1 MKKIFSVI
9 LVICLLLSLA
19 ACKKKNK
26 KPANNSINPTNPV
39 AGTQSPT
46 YNPPMETDDTLVS
59 VSVPAVTEN
68 TTHTDGT
75 VLFQYTYQSMSLVLD
90 KPQVADKIILD
101 FLNRVDSTS
110 ASADSI
116 KEMAKSA
123 YGGNGNWIPYL
134 YHITYNPTRIDHKVL
149 SLFGNNVVFNG
160 AGHPERTCVSANYDL
175 LSGDVLTL
183 ASIMSKDATVQQF
196 LNLVLDELSKVAKDK
211 YLYDNYQSTVQNR
224 FLNTDPAHDEHWYFT
239 QTGLCFYFAPYEIAP
254 YSSGAI
260 SVEVPYKKLT
270 NLIHEAY
277 LPLARNTTDGKVK
290 IIPFDQIDLNQFS
303 HIAEIVT
310 EKDAKMYMI
319 QADKAVQDIR
329 IVYTDKSDS
338 YTVFAAYNLIPGH
351 GIMIQGNNDTLNNM
365 KLSYNTGKQTITIP
379 VI

>member
-160 AGHPERTCVSANYDL
+160 AGHPNALAFLQTTTCSA
-175 LSGDVLTL
+175 V
-183 ASIMSKDATVQQF
+183 MF
-196 LNLVLDELSKVAKDK
+196 
-211 YLYDNYQSTVQNR
+211 
-224 FLNTDPAHDEHWYFT
+224 
-239 QTGLCFYFAPYEIAP
+239 
-254 YSSGAI
+254 
-260 SVEVPYKKLT
+260 
-270 NLIHEAY
+270 
-277 LPLARNTTDGKVK
+277 
-290 IIPFDQIDLNQFS
+290 
-303 HIAEIVT
+303 
-310 EKDAKMYMI
+310 
-319 QADKAVQDIR
+319 
-329 IVYTDKSDS
+329 
-338 YTVFAAYNLIPGH
+338 
-351 GIMIQGNNDTLNNM
+351 
-365 KLSYNTGKQTITIP
+365 
-379 VI
+379 